1 MKHFFMTLV
10 TLLAFAS
17 ISHAEETVG
26 EKVDRGMQTTSDKAK
41 EMGERTKDE
50 TKKMG
55 RKTKRMAKKGMHRTQ
70 EAVCMEGDVEC
81 AARKA
86 KHRAEEGKDS
96 AVDTMKDTKDQMS
109 K

>member
-17 ISHAEETVG
+17 FSHAEETVG
-26 EKVDRGMQTTSDKAK
+26 EKVDQGIEDTTEKAK
-41 EMGERTKDE
+41 EMGSKAKVESKKAARKAKRT
-50 TKKMG
+50 
-55 RKTKRMAKKGMHRTQ
+55 AKKGMHRAQ

-81 AARKA
+81 AAKKA
-86 KHRAEEGKDS
+86 KHRMEEGKDS
-96 AVDTMKDTKDQMS
+96 AVDTMKDTQDQMS